1 MYGYAIG
8 WHGTT
13 AASPPIC
20 LPPPPPMR
28 VTPFGATAYLS
39 PAASSPVE
47 SWTTVMMARGSPVP
61 SARAALRRGTA
72 HSGGG
77 VAATA
82 TGRRTDGEPNA
93 DRGWTVFQIPSAPG
107 PFEPSDGACTV
118 QIMRDF
124 NSQGLGLGRPRQWPG
139 SARES
144 WGGGV
149 APHRRPDGMAAEL
162 SLGGEC
168 RPIDDAAGLTA
179 SLALVKAST
188 WALARRWPAGR
199 LRADRRRCTRK
210 PPPRLPRAAT

>member
-1 MYGYAIG
+1 MV
-8 WHGTT
+8 TT
-13 AASPPIC
+13 TRD
-20 LPPPPPMR
+20 L
-28 VTPFGATAYLS
+28 
-39 PAASSPVE
+39 
-47 SWTTVMMARGSPVP
+47 PVP
-61 SARAALRRGTA
+61 QRAGEAPARQGTQRTRRRGDGQRRTVNQMPP
-72 HSGGG
+72 GGG
-77 VAATA
+77 
-82 TGRRTDGEPNA
+82 RYLEYRPP
-93 DRGWTVFQIPSAPG
+93 RG
-107 PFEPSDGACTV
+107 PFQPSDRVRTV
-118 QIMRDF
+118 RITQDF
-124 NSQGLGLGRPRQWPG
+124 NSQGLSHPRQWPG